1 MITNN
6 TMENGD
12 IISVEF
18 TYDGNTLIADAKIEQ
33 GDYILTKRF
42 TSDAA
47 EMISGILSSPD
58 MEKGGVVADYFH
70 KDRKRY
76 VKRAERPEVKSI
88 FDAEVTL
95 DKDDLK

>member
-6 TMENGD
+6 TMETGD
-12 IISVEF
+12 TISVEF

-42 TSDAA
+42 SSDAA

-58 MEKGGVVADYFH
+58 MEKGGVVSDYFH
-70 KDRKRY
+70 KDRRRFVRK
-76 VKRAERPEVKSI
+76 PDVKSI
-88 FDAEVTL
+88 FDSEINI